1 MTVSRPDPLVGTDLG
16 PYHIESQVGRGGMG
30 VVYRATDRRLGRPV
44 ALKLLAPA
52 IADDEAFRKRFVQ
65 ESQMAAA
72 IDDPNIIPIYEADE
86 IDGAFYLAMR
96 FVEGT
101 DLESRLRLGPFEP
114 REVVHVLAQVASA
127 LDAAHARG
135 LVHRDVKPG
144 NVLIAAG
151 STLDRP
157 DHVYLTDFG
166 LTKHRGTQTAMTGG
180 FLGTLAYI
188 APEQIEG
195 RDVDGRADEYS
206 LACMAFECL
215 TGAPPFSRPNDVAV
229 INAHLHDRPPSAH
242 AVVAAVPTA
251 TDAVLGRAMAKRPAD
266 RYDTCGAFIDA
277 LRDALGVRPT
287 EAHAA
292 PPSRRPRWLPIVAGI
307 GLVLIAASAAAIV
320 ASGALDG
327 REPANGDPPT
337 SNAAAPSLAGSA
349 SPTATLS
356 AVDEHL
362 VAWLPDDLPTDCV
375 RGSETLLPTRQG
387 PSLKPLG
394 HVVCQLSGGSGPSVI
409 EGFDPTFPLS
419 STPGDGPKAFRAS
432 DVVVGMATELGVQPG
447 DCRGGRP
454 GQGAWRQGATPGVVE
469 WLLCTRD
476 GDQAILAWSVDDS
489 ALYLARDDRAGL
501 SELHAWWLDNRH
513 VFGPNERTD
522 FPTIDELR
530 LIAAVPAD
538 ADPDCVPG
546 DGRHLPTVVGLE
558 VKPRSHISC
567 RLLGGAGPDAIEGF
581 DLTTGTD
588 VRSADVI
595 ARAAA
600 DVEAVTG
607 PCAESGATSG
617 VWEADGDVRGLV
629 VCYDEP
635 DTGDAVIAWSQDDFL
650 LYRAV
655 ASDGDRAGLLSW
667 WQEHAPEMAR

>member
-1 MTVSRPDPLVGTDLG
+1 
-16 PYHIESQVGRGGMG
+16 
-30 VVYRATDRRLGRPV
+30 
-44 ALKLLAPA
+44 
-52 IADDEAFRKRFVQ
+52 
-65 ESQMAAA
+65 MAAA

-114 REVVHVLAQVASA
+114 REAVHVLAQVASA

-195 RDVDGRADEYS
+195 RDVDGRADQYS

-215 TGAPPFSRPNDVAV
+215 TGAPPFTRPNDVAV

-242 AVVAAVPTA
+242 ATAAVPTA
-251 TDAVLGRAMAKRPAD
+251 TDTVLGRAMAKRPAD
-266 RYDTCGAFIDA
+266 RYGTCGAFIDA

-287 EAHAA
+287 EAHPA
-292 PPSRRPRWLPIVAGI
+292 PPSGRPRWLPIAAG
-307 GLVLIAASAAAIV
+307 LVVVLIAASAAAIFV
-320 ASGALDG
+320 SGAFDG
-327 REPANGDPPT
+327 RQPANGDLPT
-337 SNAAAPSLAGSA
+337 NDASAPSVAGSS
-349 SPTATLS
+349 SPSATLS

-362 VAWLPDDLPTDCV
+362 VAWLPSDLPTDCV

-394 HVVCQLSGGSGPSVI
+394 HVVCQLPGGSGPSVI
-409 EGFDPTFPLS
+409 EAFDPTFPLS
-419 STPGDGPKAFRAS
+419 STPADGPKAFRAS
-432 DVVVGMATELGVQPG
+432 DVVIGMATELGAQPG

-454 GQGAWRQGATPGVVE
+454 GQGAWRQGKTPGVEE
-469 WLLCTRD
+469 WLLCATD
-476 GDQAILAWSVDDS
+476 DDAALLAWSVDDS
-489 ALYLARDDRAGL
+489 ALYVARDESGPL
-501 SELHAWWLDNRH
+501 SALHAWWLDNRNG
-513 VFGPNERTD
+513 FGPNERPD

-530 LIAAVPAD
+530 LIAAIPTD

-546 DGRHLPTVVGLE
+546 DGRLLPTLVGLE
-558 VKPRSHISC
+558 VKPRGHVSC
-567 RLLGGAGPDAIEGF
+567 RLLGGAGPDVIEGF

-588 VRSADVI
+588 VRGWDVVDRL
-595 ARAAA
+595 AR
-600 DVEAVTG
+600 DLEATAG
-607 PCAESGATSG
+607 PCGLTGAASE
-617 VWEADGDVRGLV
+617 VWQADGDDRGAV
-629 VCYDEP
+629 VCYADAE
-635 DTGDAVIAWSQDDFL
+635 TGDAVITWSQDDFV

-655 ASDGDRAGLLSW
+655 ASDGDRAGLLRW
-667 WQEHAPEMAR
+667 WQENAPNMAP